1 MKICLK
7 SNSAVVYLD
16 LKDSYGF
23 EIKRLDMSF
32 KLFVQYGGNISCL
45 GTYEDVVSAQKTLKF
60 INESIDRILKGF
72 KVSVVYV

>member
-7 SNSAVVYLD
+7 SNSEVVYLD
-16 LKDSYGF
+16 LNGSYGF
-23 EIKRLDMSF
+23 EIKRVDMSF
-32 KLFVQYGGNISCL
+32 KLFVQYGGNMTCL
-45 GTYEDVVSAQKTLKF
+45 GTYEDVISAQKTLKI